1 MQLRA
6 PIRLCDQDFFWEMV
20 DEPLRERLQGLLT
33 RNIAAG
39 AWEPLRADIAASLT
53 VVSSSY
59 ARERIPALEQRFATL
74 PELHRMNV
82 VAMRPHPYFVPAVL
96 KFIEEAGSWRIGEQV
111 GQLLVQHGAFLG
123 IEDLRTALTSWAG
136 NSECRTAAQCPTWPS
151 GSSVT
156 RRIWARRS
164 PRSSSS
170 SSPAFSPWPRRE
182 IASTGTRRW
191 RRSCTLAATFG
202 DAPHADLPRPRPQ
215 RLPGQH
221 RTPGEPERV

>member
-136 NSECRTAAQCPTWPS
+136 NSECRTAAQMPDLAVRLFRNTAHL
-151 GSSVT
+151 GL
-156 RRIWARRS
+156 AQ
-164 PRSSSS
+164 
-170 SSPAFSPWPRRE
+170 PAEFVFFLSRVQSMAEERDSFYRYPALE
-182 IASTGTRRW
+182 AV
-191 RRSCTLAATFG
+191 L
-202 DAPHADLPRPRPQ
+202 HAGGHIR
-215 RLPGQH
+215 
-221 RTPGEPERV
+221 